1 MTQAQTLAELH
12 QAISGLYSQIVELEA
27 TVEAVKGGKA
37 KEPEPPPEKR
47 GGRPKGSKNKKED
60 PGISPE
66 DQAKIDALNRDL
78 DDKG

>member
-27 TVEAVKGGKA
+27 TVEAVKTGKTQDQA
-37 KEPEPPPEKR
+37 PPEPKKR
-47 GGRPKGSKNKKED
+47 GGRPKGSKRED